1 MFRILP
7 RLTVHGG
14 VLGLTLLLSGCVVHD
29 RRPVVVHREE
39 PVYVEREPV
48 IVHERREPVII
59 ERDHW
64 DHDRYRDRWDH
75 RY

>member
-7 RLTVHGG
+7 RLTANCG
-14 VLGLTLLLSGCVVHD
+14 VLGLALLLSGCVAHE
-29 RRPVVVHREE
+29 RHRPVVVREE
-39 PVYVEREPV
+39 PVYVESEPV
-48 IVHERREPVII
+48 LVHERREPVII